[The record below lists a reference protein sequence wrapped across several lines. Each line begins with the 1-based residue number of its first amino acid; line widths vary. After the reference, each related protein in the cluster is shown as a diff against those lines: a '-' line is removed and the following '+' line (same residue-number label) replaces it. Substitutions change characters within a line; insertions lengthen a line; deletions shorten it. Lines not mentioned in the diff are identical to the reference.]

1 MNPCCLCASISRSLG
16 NADDDGIVNNID
28 VLDLSQ
34 ALSNSGA
41 CAAAYPGVDPDVV
54 LDMNCDRV
62 FNNLDIGAF
71 ETALGF

>member
-28 VLDLSQ
+28 VLDLSG

-41 CAAAYPGVDPDVV
+41 YAVAYPADVV
-54 LDMNCDRV
+54 LDINCGGI
-62 FNNLDIGAF
+62 FNNLDIGSF
-71 ETALGF
+71 GTALGF